1 MITPTCELETY
12 LEFPVL
18 ARYAIE
24 DGRVQITQVLVG
36 APDADQM
43 QYLREIAEEQEQR
56 RVAANDLEHKLSR
69 KNAEL

>member
-12 LEFPVL
+12 LEVPIL

-24 DGRVQITQVLVG
+24 GGRVQITQVLVG
-36 APDADQM
+36 APDAEQM
-43 QYLREIAEEQEQR
+43 RHLREIAEEQEHR
-56 RVAANDLEHKLSR
+56 RAAANDLEHKLSR

>member
-1 MITPTCELETY
+1 MITPTFEVETPLEVTAM
-12 LEFPVL
+12 

-24 DGRVQITQVLVG
+24 NGHVQITQVLVG

-43 QYLREIAEEQEQR
+43 RHLREIAEEQEQR
-56 RVAANDLEHKLSR
+56 RAAANDLEDKLSR